1 MVYIRQSQLPKLKEY
16 KYSGTL
22 RNTILSV
29 LVLEARG
36 TRSRRVYWRIVL
48 TCFMVIAVDHSLL
61 SRYVLKPYWWSQ
73 VINIFPM
80 SMAPNA
86 ITLSG
91 FGFVIANVATML
103 YYSPNMDQDC
113 PVWVYWSWAI
123 GLFLYQTF
131 DAVDGT
137 QA

>member
-1 MVYIRQSQLPKLKEY
+1 MIF
-16 KYSGTL
+16 
-22 RNTILSV
+22 I
-29 LVLEARG
+29 LVLGAICPRP
-36 TRSRRVYWRIVL
+36 RRFDCRIVL
-48 TCFMVIAVDHSLL
+48 TCFVVAVDHSLL

-86 ITLSG
+86 VSIFCYVKVFSLWVWFTDCVFQITLSG

>member
-1 MVYIRQSQLPKLKEY
+1 LK
-16 KYSGTL
+16 GFAD
-22 RNTILSV
+22 V
-29 LVLEARG
+29 FFFV
-36 TRSRRVYWRIVL
+36 
-48 TCFMVIAVDHSLL
+48 AVDHSLL